1 MINSNEARK
10 AFLQRLY
17 TVVEKSD
24 ISFQNIKFDP
34 KGKALWVSETF
45 IPGPQG
51 FSTSSGDYLE
61 GIFQYTVSVPVTSRR
76 GVTVVNDKSVEIGN
90 LFSTAEVIETTNY
103 KTSIDATLESF
114 RGRLDDK
121 WYSIVVDINVK
132 IYEV

>member
-1 MINSNEARK
+1 MINSNEIRK

-34 KGKALWVSETF
+34 KGKALWVAESF
-45 IPGPQG
+45 ISGPQG

-61 GIFQYTVSVPVTSRR
+61 GIFQYTLNVPVTSRR
-76 GVTVVNDKSVEIGN
+76 GITVINDKSIEIGN
-90 LFSTAEVIETTNY
+90 LFITAEVVTTTNY
-103 KTSIDATLESF
+103 KTSIDATQESF